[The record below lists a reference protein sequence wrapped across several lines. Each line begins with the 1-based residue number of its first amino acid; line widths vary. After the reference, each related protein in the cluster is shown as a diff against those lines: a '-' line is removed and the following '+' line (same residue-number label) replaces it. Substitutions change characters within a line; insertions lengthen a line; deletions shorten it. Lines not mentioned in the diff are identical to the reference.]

1 MRYRV
6 LVDENFHYM
15 DKSRRYAQ
23 GDYATYAEAFAVCR
37 EIVDRFLRH
46 EHVPGM
52 LASALYFRYMM
63 FGRDPFLVNGADGS
77 EAQPGF
83 SAWDYA
89 RQRCMDLCEAQTREP
104 VLDVRLSA

>member
-6 LVDENFHYM
+6 LIDDNFHGM
-15 DKSRRYAQ
+15 DTSHRWVL
-23 GDYATYAEAFAVCR
+23 GGFDTYAEAFAVCK

-46 EHVPGM
+46 EYVPGM
-52 LASALYFRYMM
+52 PASALYLRYMIL
-63 FGRDPFLVNGADGS
+63 GRNPCLVEGADGA

-89 RQRCMDLCEAQTREP
+89 RARCAELCGELPPELAFEA
-104 VLDVRLSA
+104 RLSA

>member
-1 MRYRV
+1 MSYRV

-52 LASALYFRYMM
+52 PASALYFRYMM
-63 FGRDPFLVNGADGS
+63 FGRDPFLVNGTGEA

-89 RQRCMDLCEAQTREP
+89 RQRCMDLCEAQPQEP
-104 VLDVRLSA
+104 VLEARLSA